1 MTSSA
6 HDKSKTFITH
16 FQSYLSTTIFQHTLS
31 DQDPT
36 LTFFKA
42 SIIYRR
48 LMDITQFF
56 ESQCHDHN
64 TDPELIYRLLQSALS
79 QLVSMVNIAVHQRIN
94 SITSA
99 ALFARCNASVA
110 PGTE

>member
-6 HDKSKTFITH
+6 HRKSKAFINH
-16 FQSYLSTTIFQHTLS
+16 YQSYLSTTLFQHTLS
-31 DQDPT
+31 DQDPSLT
-36 LTFFKA
+36 LFKA

-48 LMDITQFF
+48 LIDITQFF
-56 ESQCHDHN
+56 ESQCHAHN
-64 TDPELIYRLLQSALS
+64 TDSELIFRLLQSALS
-79 QLVSMVNIAVHQRIN
+79 QLVSMVNIAIHQRIN